1 MHRHLHRDM
10 EQLQRMMVEHAAVVE
25 TMIDK
30 AVQGLCHRRF
40 DLLAE
45 VYQLEE
51 VVDRREVVIEEE
63 CLKVLALHQP
73 VAIDLRR
80 VVAILKVNNDM
91 ERIADLAV
99 KVGNRCE
106 GLSQYPEFIVPPE
119 TERIA
124 TMSRGMVQDSLDA
137 LIQLDSTV
145 ARRVMGQDDEVDE
158 LNAAI
163 IDDLQ
168 GRMESREV
176 KIAPALHCF
185 SAIRNIERIADHAV
199 NIAEEVIYLVD
210 AEIVR
215 HSRAPSTPKSS

>member
-10 EQLQRMMVEHAAVVE
+10 DQLQRMMVEQAAIVE
-25 TMIDK
+25 SMIDK
-30 AVQGLCHRRF
+30 AVQALCQRRYE
-40 DLLAE
+40 LLSE

-51 VVDRREVVIEEE
+51 VIDRQEVVIEEE

-73 VAIDLRR
+73 VAVDLRR

-99 KVGNRCE
+99 KIGNRCE
-106 GLSQYPEFIVPPE
+106 GLSMYPAFQVPSE
-119 TERIA
+119 TEHIA
-124 TMSRGMVQDSLDA
+124 TMSRGMVQDALDA
-137 LIQLDSTV
+137 LIQLDSST
-145 ARRVMGQDDEVDE
+145 ARRVMGRDDEVDQ
-158 LNAAI
+158 LNKAI
-163 IDDLQ
+163 IDELQ
-168 GRMESREV
+168 ARMEKGDD
-176 KIAPALHCF
+176 KIGPGLHCF

-215 HSRAPSTPKSS
+215 HSRG